1 MSLTPE
7 QQKSNRRIGLALA
20 VVALLVFFGFILKMF
35 LEAR

>member
-7 QQKSNRRIGLALA
+7 QQRSNRRIGLVLA
-20 VVALLVFFGFILKMF
+20 AVALLVFFGFILKMF